1 MKSTEEFKKQKE
13 EILKRA
19 KKAGACKTEY
29 QKAYKSETTSELLV
43 VIKNN
48 IGWCFRN
55 QMLET
60 KSLIDI
66 FGEETLNE
74 NFIFTT
80 GRHNVKTNKDCCI
93 ITLGSSSANVK
104 TWDSSSANVETL
116 GSSSANVETWDSSS
130 ANVETWD
137 SSSAN
142 VETLG
147 SSSAN
152 VKTWDSSSANVK
164 TWDSSSANVKTWDSS
179 SANVKTWG
187 SSSANVETWD
197 SSSANVKTW
206 GSSSANVKT
215 WDSSSKLKT
224 EVRGN
229 NSFIR
234 NHNERTIYI
243 KRDNFNIEYID

>member
-1 MKSTEEFKKQKE
+1 MQKPKVQRAMKSTEEFKKQKE

-19 KKAGACKTEY
+19 KNTGACETEY
-29 QKAYKSETTSELLV
+29 KKACKSETASELLT

-74 NFIFTT
+74 NLIFTT
-80 GRHNVKTNKDCCI
+80 GIHNVKTNKDCYI
-93 ITLGSSSANVK
+93 VTLGSSSANVK
-104 TWDSSSANVETL
+104 TLDSSSANVKTLDSSSANVKTLDSSSANVETW
-116 GSSSANVETWDSSS
+116 GSSSANVETWGSSS
-130 ANVETWD
+130 ANVETW
-137 SSSAN
+137 
-142 VETLG
+142 G

-152 VKTWDSSSANVK
+152 VKTL
-164 TWDSSSANVKTWDSS
+164 DSS

-187 SSSANVETWD
+187 SSS
-197 SSSANVKTW
+197 
-206 GSSSANVKT
+206 
-215 WDSSSKLKT
+215 KLKT
-224 EVRGN
+224 EVSSN

-243 KRDNFNIEYID
+243 KRDSLNVEYID